1 VFGQDHPD
9 MAASYWGIGLVYDS
23 QGKYEEALV
32 QYRRTLE
39 IQIRV
44 LGQDHPNVARS
55 KYNISVVHKRREESE
70 TARGL
75 LLE

>member
-1 VFGQDHPD
+1 